1 MLDTVTEEQ
10 WREFDAHGVV
20 SLGVALSPA
29 ELGAISERL
38 DAIMLG
44 EVGDPYP
51 FDRMLMQLEGAG
63 GQTRGYKGRTL
74 DYRKIQGLEHD
85 PFILNYL
92 KSDLF
97 RCVAERTYSGSV
109 GIYRTMF
116 FNKTALSD
124 APTGGGSQLGWHQDR
139 WSTLDRC
146 AFPLHMLSGSILIL
160 ILILILMGVDESLKA
175 NCIWLAATRRD
186 PRITV
191 YLAIDP
197 ATEDNGCMHIIP
209 RAFLC
214 ARGCPASRT

>member
-1 MLDTVTEEQ
+1 MLDTVTTEQ

-44 EVGDPYP
+44 DVGDPYP
-51 FDRMLMQLEGAG
+51 FDRMLMQVEGG
-63 GQTRGYKGRTL
+63 SQTRGHKGRTL

-85 PFILNYL
+85 PVILSYL
-92 KSDLF
+92 RSDLF
-97 RCVAERTYSGSV
+97 RCVAERTYPGAV

-124 APTGGGSQLGWHQDR
+124 APTGGGSQLAWHQDR

-146 AFPLHMLSGSILIL
+146 AILQHCWR
-160 ILILILMGVDESLKA
+160 A
-175 NCIWLAATRRD
+175 R
-186 PRITV
+186 
-191 YLAIDP
+191 
-197 ATEDNGCMHIIP
+197 HP
-209 RAFLC
+209 RASCCMAQAQLSVNTW
-214 ARGCPASRT
+214 RVMPPHTQRSTDHGILGY